1 MAEMD
6 QIASAHAAIG
16 AEKNTAHA
24 NADTGSFLAG
34 AISTTRAVIGSGAL
48 GKAPLKAGDDAW
60 QQFHGG
66 GPNET

>member
-6 QIASAHAAIG
+6 QIASVHAKIGAAKNDAHAS
-16 AEKNTAHA
+16 
-24 NADTGSFLAG
+24 ADTSQFLQH